1 MQSKDHIVQKLDVKN
16 LGDSGPK
23 AGKRKRP
30 VLNGPE
36 LRRRRN
42 RLGYT
47 QEAFMI
53 ELGVKSRQTLI
64 SWEKLDAELPRLVQL
79 AVFALEELPD
89 CRRLHGKKATALERK
104 AFEKTINA
112 KAARGEEL
120 A

>member
-1 MQSKDHIVQKLDVKN
+1 MQSKDQFVQKLDVKIW
-16 LGDSGPK
+16 GDSGPK
-23 AGKRKRP
+23 AGKHKRP

-64 SWEKLDAELPRLVQL
+64 SWEKSDAELPRLVQL
-79 AVFALEELPD
+79 AVVALEELPD
-89 CRRLHGKKATALERK
+89 YRSVHGKKATALERK

-112 KAARGEEL
+112 KTASREEF